1 MYPRGTIYESGKS
14 GASGEIGLTPKLVKR
29 IAYHLLRGTGA
40 GLIAFAIVGVIF
52 SFWPI
57 IKEEI
62 TYKPHHIGFGDLISR
77 TRAQDF
83 GLDPYF
89 SIYIPKIN
97 AKARVI
103 ANVDAGNQSE
113 YLAALSEGV
122 AHAKGTNFPGQG
134 KSIFLFSHSTDS
146 PLNFAR
152 YNAVFFLLRKLS
164 AGDRVIVY
172 FMGQAHEYVVTDE
185 FTTSADDVSWLTDK
199 GQGERL
205 VLQTCDPPGTSLRR
219 LIIIAKPV

>member
-1 MYPRGTIYESGKS
+1 MYPKGIIYESGRS
-14 GASGEIGLTPKLVKR
+14 HASGEVNLKPKLLAR

-40 GLIAFAIVGVIF
+40 GLIAFSIVGAIF
-52 SFWPI
+52 TFWPI

-62 TYKPHHIGFGDLISR
+62 TYKPHHIGFGDLLARS
-77 TRAQDF
+77 RAQDF

-103 ANVDAGNQSE
+103 SNVDAGNQKE
-113 YLAALSEGV
+113 YLAALSGGV

-172 FMGQAHEYVVTDE
+172 FMGQEHEYVVTDE
-185 FTTSADDVSWLTDK
+185 FTTSADDTSWLTDK

-205 VLQTCDPPGTSLRR
+205 ILQTCDPPGTSWNR
-219 LIIIAKPV
+219 LIVIAKPI